1 MIGDVYKF
9 TIAGSILNSPP
20 SGRKAAMALEPV
32 GLFLFAVAVIGL
44 PSAVLALLGSIFFP
58 ERIFTVAGFSVVIV
72 LLGLWVALALS
83 SYFDRLLPLW
93 LVPQGLGLPY
103 GREALDFL
111 LAVFLVWAMLA
122 MVLGVALDWDRRER
136 KRSSHHG
143 PSGNS
148 R

>member
-1 MIGDVYKF
+1 
-9 TIAGSILNSPP
+9 
-20 SGRKAAMALEPV
+20 MALEPV

-143 PSGNS
+143 PRGNS
-148 R
+148 S

>member
-1 MIGDVYKF
+1 
-9 TIAGSILNSPP
+9 
-20 SGRKAAMALEPV
+20 MALEPV

-136 KRSSHHG
+136 KRRSLHG
-143 PSGNS
+143 P

>member
-1 MIGDVYKF
+1 
-9 TIAGSILNSPP
+9 
-20 SGRKAAMALEPV
+20 MALEPV

-44 PSAVLALLGSIFFP
+44 PAAVLALFGAVFFP
-58 ERIFTVAGFSVVIV
+58 ERRFTVAGLSVVIV
-72 LLGLWVALALS
+72 LVCLWGALALS
-83 SYFDRLLPLW
+83 SYFDRLLLLW

-122 MVLGVALDWDRRER
+122 IVLGVALDWDRRER
-136 KRSSHHG
+136 KRRSWHG